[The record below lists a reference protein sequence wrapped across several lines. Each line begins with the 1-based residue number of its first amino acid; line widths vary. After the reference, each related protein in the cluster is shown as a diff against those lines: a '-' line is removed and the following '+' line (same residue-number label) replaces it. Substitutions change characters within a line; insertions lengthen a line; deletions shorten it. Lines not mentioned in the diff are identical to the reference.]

1 MPVHRASHVLMAVA
15 VCSALAIGPG
25 AASAPAAPDTA
36 GAAAAIEANGRR
48 ADALSEELNG
58 AQYRLDQAQATLDLS
73 RTRGVE
79 LRARIAA
86 DRALL
91 ATQSAGIYRSAGAGG
106 LLRFLDLSALATA
119 GRRLRYGAAA
129 ASATQQVVDRLVTA
143 QAALARAE
151 ADAEQAQRAAREER
165 DRLVR
170 ARAELAAADAR
181 QQALLAQAPP
191 EVTRGLGDAGN
202 AAALHPAAPPTPTTP
217 TASTP
222 AAPTP
227 TAPAGAPAAA
237 PAPAPTPPVATAPNG
252 GAAAAVAFAYAQLG
266 KPYVYAAAGPDAYDC
281 SGLTMAAWRAG
292 GVALP
297 HYSGAQYSRL
307 RKVPMSALLPGDL
320 VFWGPGGSDHVAIYV
335 GSGKIISA
343 PYTGAVVRVQGIWGS
358 PVGAARP

>member
-1 MPVHRASHVLMAVA
+1 MAVA
-15 VCSALAIGPG
+15 VCSALAVGPG
-25 AASAPAAPDTA
+25 AAPAPAAPDTA

-48 ADALSEELNG
+48 ADSLSEALNG
-58 AQYRLDQAQATLDLS
+58 AQYRLDQAQATLDAS
-73 RTRGVE
+73 RTRGAE

-106 LLRFLDLSALATA
+106 LLRFLDLSALATT
-119 GRRLRYGAAA
+119 GRRLHYGAAA
-129 ASATQQVVDRLVTA
+129 ATATQQVVSRLVAA
-143 QAALARAE
+143 QAALARTE
-151 ADAEQAQRAAREER
+151 TDAEQAQRAAREER

-191 EVTRGLGDAGN
+191 DVTRGLGDAQSTAVAN
-202 AAALHPAAPPTPTTP
+202 AVPAPTPTTP
-217 TASTP
+217 TPSM
-222 AAPTP
+222 
-227 TAPAGAPAAA
+227 GAPAAA
-237 PAPAPTPPVATAPNG
+237 PTPSPARSPAPAPAPPVAPAPNG

-292 GVALP
+292 GVSLP

-335 GSGKIISA
+335 GAGKIISA
-343 PYTGAVVRVQGIWGS
+343 PYTGAVVRLQGIWGS